1 MLKFLT
7 PKEDKYFEYFNEM
20 IANVNEMAQLSKK
33 IFTASKYEFETAS
46 KIKSL
51 ERRCDEM
58 ATKVIK
64 KLDKSFITPFDR
76 EDILALTKRIESVSD
91 TLNAVITRL
100 EIYNVTDV
108 VESADKLS
116 EIIALQIKE
125 LGIAINDLKERTK
138 ALNESKIVKDLEEQ
152 ADVVYREAIRKLFA
166 TETDPI
172 KLIKHK
178 EILDLLEH
186 AVDKCQLV
194 ANTIITIFVKN
205 S

>member
-7 PKEDKYFEYFNEM
+7 PKEDKYFEYFNDM
-20 IANVNEMAQLSKK
+20 IANVNEMAQLSKT
-33 IFTASKYEFETAS
+33 IFMSSQYEFETAA

-51 ERRCDEM
+51 EKRCDEM
-58 ATKVIK
+58 ATKIIK

-76 EDILALTKRIESVSD
+76 EDILQLTKRIENVSD
-91 TLNAVITRL
+91 VINDVVTRL
-100 EIYNVTDV
+100 EIYNVTEI

-116 EIIALQIKE
+116 EIIALQVKE

-138 ALNESKIVKDLEEQ
+138 SLNESKIVRDLEEQ
-152 ADVVYREAIRKLFA
+152 ADVVYREAIRKLFL
-166 TETDPI
+166 TEKDPI

-186 AVDKCQLV
+186 GVDKCQLV

>member
-7 PKEDKYFEYFNEM
+7 PKEDKYFEYFNDM
-20 IANVNEMAQLSKK
+20 IANVNEMAQLAKK
-33 IFTASKYEFETAS
+33 IFTANKYEFETAA

-58 ATKVIK
+58 AVKTIK

-76 EDILALTKRIESVSD
+76 EDILSLTKRIESVSD

-100 EIYNVTDV
+100 EIYNVTDI
-108 VESADKLS
+108 VESADTLS

-125 LGIAINDLKERTK
+125 LGVAINDLKERSK
-138 ALNESKIVKDLEEQ
+138 SLNESKIVKDLEEQ

-166 TETDPI
+166 TEKDPI

-178 EILDLLEH
+178 EILDLLERT
-186 AVDKCQLV
+186 VDKCQLV